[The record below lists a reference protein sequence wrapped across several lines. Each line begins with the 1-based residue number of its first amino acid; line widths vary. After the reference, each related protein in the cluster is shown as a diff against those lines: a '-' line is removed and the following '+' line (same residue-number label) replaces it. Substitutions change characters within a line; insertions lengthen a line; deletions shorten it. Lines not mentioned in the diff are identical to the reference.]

1 MYIVLDFILVFV
13 SIIML
18 WKGADWLV
26 DSAAEIAHSLKVSDL
41 IIGLTVVAFGTSAP
55 EFAVTISA
63 AFTKQTDISIGN
75 VIGSNIF
82 NLGFILGGTAI
93 IRPIVTSKKLF
104 NRDGLFLLI
113 VTALI
118 FILFFGFD
126 GWTPDE
132 PYNDI
137 GNGKYDAAEP
147 YIDKGNSNYD
157 IGEPFE
163 DLNNDGVWTSG
174 EPFTDFGNGTY
185 DNGEKYKDLNGD
197 GAWNDSEP
205 FIDAGN
211 NIYDIGEQFQDL
223 GNNIY
228 DIGEPF
234 EDLNNDGV
242 WTSGEPFTDF
252 GNGIYD
258 QGEPFLDVGNKVY
271 DVGESYTDIGNG
283 VYDQA
288 EPFEDLNKD
297 GVWTQF
303 DTFSN
308 LEGLL
313 LFSLLI
319 GYVSFL
325 FIKKDPPE
333 EVDPKN
339 ATSMSYVWFF
349 VGLIS
354 IVFGGH
360 WMVTHASNIARFFG
374 ISDWVIAVTIVAAG
388 TSAPEFATSI
398 AAALK
403 GRHGIAVGNLIGS
416 DLFNLL
422 GVLGLAGIINAS
434 PLSEEIFESVFLLV
448 LMVGLTLL
456 LIRTKWKISRWEGA
470 ILVSINLV
478 RWYFDF
484 AG

>member
-1 MYIVLDFILVFV
+1 MGVILDFILVLL

-63 AFTKQTDISIGN
+63 ALTKQTDISIGN

-93 IRPIVTSKKLF
+93 IRPISTNEKMF

-118 FILFFGFD
+118 FFLFFGFN
-126 GWTPDE
+126 GWTSD
-132 PYNDI
+132 D
-137 GNGKYDAAEP
+137 
-147 YIDKGNSNYD
+147 NYTR
-157 IGEPFE
+157 I
-163 DLNNDGVWTSG
+163 
-174 EPFTDFGNGTY
+174 
-185 DNGEKYKDLNGD
+185 
-197 GAWNDSEP
+197 
-205 FIDAGN
+205 
-211 NIYDIGEQFQDL
+211 
-223 GNNIY
+223 
-228 DIGEPF
+228 
-234 EDLNNDGV
+234 
-242 WTSGEPFTDF
+242 
-252 GNGIYD
+252 
-258 QGEPFLDVGNKVY
+258 
-271 DVGESYTDIGNG
+271 
-283 VYDQA
+283 
-288 EPFEDLNKD
+288 
-297 GVWTQF
+297 
-303 DTFSN
+303 
-308 LEGLL
+308 EGLL

-319 GYVSFL
+319 GYITFL

-333 EVDPKN
+333 EIRLEK
-339 ATSMSYVWFF
+339 ATVKSYVFFF
-349 VGLIS
+349 VGLIL

-360 WMVTHASNIARFFG
+360 LMVTHASNIARFYG

-398 AAALK
+398 AAAIK
-403 GRHGIAVGNLIGS
+403 GRHGIAIGNLIGS

-422 GVLGLAGIINAS
+422 GVLGLAGIINPS
-434 PLSEEIFESVFLLV
+434 IITKDIFDSVFILV

-456 LIRTKWKISRWEGA
+456 LIRTKWKISRAEGA
-470 ILVSINLV
+470 LLVSINLI

>member
-1 MYIVLDFILVFV
+1 MEIILDFIIVFL

-63 AFTKQTDISIGN
+63 AITKQTDISIGN

-82 NLGFILGGTAI
+82 NLGFILGGTAL

-104 NRDGLFLLI
+104 NRDGFFLLI
-113 VTALI
+113 VTAFI
-118 FILFFGFD
+118 FILFFGID

-132 PYNDI
+132 PYKDL
-137 GNGKYDAAEP
+137 GNGRFDSAEP
-147 YIDKGNSNYD
+147 YQDQGNKLYD
-157 IGEPFE
+157 YGEPFE
-163 DLNNDGVWTSG
+163 DLNKDNIWNSD
-174 EPFTDFGNGTY
+174 EPFTDFGNGKY
-185 DNGEKYKDLNGD
+185 DRGEPFIDLNNDRIWNPSESFTDFGNGKYDQGEPFIDLGNNLYNAGEPFQDLNGD
-197 GAWNDSEP
+197 NKWN
-205 FIDAGN
+205 
-211 NIYDIGEQFQDL
+211 QD
-223 GNNIY
+223 
-228 DIGEPF
+228 
-234 EDLNNDGV
+234 
-242 WTSGEPFTDF
+242 EPFTDF
-252 GNGIYD
+252 GNGKYDQGESFKDLGNNVYDKGEPFIDLGNGKYD
-258 QGEPFLDVGNKVY
+258 QGEPF
-271 DVGESYTDIGNG
+271 T
-283 VYDQA
+283 
-288 EPFEDLNKD
+288 DLNND
-297 GVWTQF
+297 GIWTQF
-303 DTFSN
+303 DTYTNF
-308 LEGLL
+308 EGLL
-313 LFSLLI
+313 LFLLLI
-319 GYVSFL
+319 AYVAFL

-333 EVDPKN
+333 EVHPQD
-339 ATSMSYVWFF
+339 ATSLTYLWFF
-349 VGLIS
+349 VGLVS
-354 IVFGGH
+354 IVLGGH

-398 AAALK
+398 TAALK

-434 PLSEEIFESVFLLV
+434 PLSKEIFESVFLLV

-456 LIRTKWKISRWEGA
+456 LIRTRWRISRWEGA
-470 ILVSINLV
+470 LLVSINLV

-484 AG
+484 SS